1 VWRDIMYIHENSL
14 DRRNRLYRRRSGS
27 KNKIIVLMVTI
38 FFLSVIGTIA
48 VYSPFDYIQV
58 VAAAQQQDN
67 HNNNNNTKLLS
78 LSTISTAIGT
88 GAAATGVIVTVP
100 GFLSTRKQPKLL
112 ATYLLK
118 IHNKYDE
125 LCKTTKPA
133 NKNKNEYLDFLD
145 ALRCDII
152 YLLQKGDINENQY
165 KMLDDRITEYLSRI
179 KYLN

>member
-1 VWRDIMYIHENSL
+1 MYIDKNSL
-14 DRRNRLYRRRSGS
+14 NRRRNRLHRRKSGS
-27 KNKIIVLMVTI
+27 KNKIIIVLMVTI
-38 FFLSVIGTIA
+38 FSLSVIGTIA
-48 VYSPFDYIQV
+48 AYSPFDHIQ
-58 VAAAQQQDN
+58 VAAAQQQE
-67 HNNNNNTKLLS
+67 NNNNTKLLS

-88 GAAATGVIVTVP
+88 GAAATGAIVTVP

-133 NKNKNEYLDFLD
+133 NKNEYLDFLD
-145 ALRCDII
+145 TLRCDII

-165 KMLDDRITEYLSRI
+165 KMLDDRITEYLR
-179 KYLN
+179 KATDLNN

>member
-1 VWRDIMYIHENSL
+1 MYIHENSL
-14 DRRNRLYRRRSGS
+14 NRRRNRLHRRRSGS

-38 FFLSVIGTIA
+38 FFLFVIGTIA
-48 VYSPFDYIQV
+48 AYSSFDHIQ
-58 VAAAQQQDN
+58 VAAAQQQE
-67 HNNNNNTKLLS
+67 NNNNNTKPLS

-88 GAAATGVIVTVP
+88 GAAATGAIVTVP

-125 LCKTTKPA
+125 LCKTTTKPA
-133 NKNKNEYLDFLD
+133 NKNKNKNEYLDFLD

-165 KMLDDRITEYLSRI
+165 KMLDDRITEYLR
-179 KYLN
+179 KATTDLNN

>member
-1 VWRDIMYIHENSL
+1 MNSL
-14 DRRNRLYRRRSGS
+14 NRNGLHRSRSSS
-27 KNKIIVLMVTI
+27 KNKIIVLIAI

-48 VYSPFDYIQV
+48 AFSPFDHIQV
-58 VAAAQQQDN
+58 VAAAQQQES
-67 HNNNNNTKLLS
+67 NNNNNTKLLS

-88 GAAATGVIVTVP
+88 GAAATGAIVTVP

-125 LCKTTKPA
+125 LCRTTKPA
-133 NKNKNEYLDFLD
+133 NKNKNKNEYLDFLD

-152 YLLQKGDINENQY
+152 YLLQKGNINENQY
-165 KMLDDRITEYLSRI
+165 KMLDDRITEYLR
-179 KYLN
+179 KATDLNN

>member
-1 VWRDIMYIHENSL
+1 MNSL
-14 DRRNRLYRRRSGS
+14 NRNGLHRSRSSS
-27 KNKIIVLMVTI
+27 KNKIIVLIAI

-48 VYSPFDYIQV
+48 AFSPFDHIQV
-58 VAAAQQQDN
+58 VAAAQQQES
-67 HNNNNNTKLLS
+67 NNNNNTKLLS

-165 KMLDDRITEYLSRI
+165 KMLDDRITEYLR
-179 KYLN
+179 KATDLDN

>member
-1 VWRDIMYIHENSL
+1 MNSL
-14 DRRNRLYRRRSGS
+14 NTNRLHRRRSS
-27 KNKIIVLMVTI
+27 NKNNTIVLIAI
-38 FFLSVIGTIA
+38 FSLSIIGTIA
-48 VYSPFDYIQV
+48 AFLPFDRIQV
-58 VAAAQQQDN
+58 VAATQQQES
-67 HNNNNNTKLLS
+67 NNNNNTKLLS

-133 NKNKNEYLDFLD
+133 NKNEYLDFLD

-165 KMLDDRITEYLSRI
+165 KMLDDRITEYLS
-179 KYLN
+179 KATDLNN

>member
-1 VWRDIMYIHENSL
+1 M
-14 DRRNRLYRRRSGS
+14 
-27 KNKIIVLMVTI
+27 
-38 FFLSVIGTIA
+38 
-48 VYSPFDYIQV
+48 

-67 HNNNNNTKLLS
+67 HNNNTKLLS

-125 LCKTTKPA
+125 LCKTIKPA
-133 NKNKNEYLDFLD
+133 TKKIRMNIWTF
-145 ALRCDII
+145 RMI
-152 YLLQKGDINENQY
+152 YVVTLYTCCKKE
-165 KMLDDRITEYLSRI
+165 T
-179 KYLN
+179 

>member
-1 VWRDIMYIHENSL
+1 MYIHENSL
-14 DRRNRLYRRRSGS
+14 NRRNRLHRRRSGS
-27 KNKIIVLMVTI
+27 KNKIIVPMVTI

-67 HNNNNNTKLLS
+67 HNNNTKLLS

-165 KMLDDRITEYLSRI
+165 KMLDDRITEYLRKATTDLS
-179 KYLN
+179 N

>member
-1 VWRDIMYIHENSL
+1 MAIFSL
-14 DRRNRLYRRRSGS
+14 
-27 KNKIIVLMVTI
+27 
-38 FFLSVIGTIA
+38 FVIGTIA
-48 VYSPFDYIQV
+48 AYSPFDHIQ
-58 VAAAQQQDN
+58 VAAAQQQE
-67 HNNNNNTKLLS
+67 NNNTKLLS

-118 IHNKYDE
+118 IHNKYDK

-133 NKNKNEYLDFLD
+133 NKNKNKNEYLDFLD

-165 KMLDDRITEYLSRI
+165 KMLYDRITEYLR
-179 KYLN
+179 KATDLNN